1 MSHNHYDKFQDSKP
15 KTSEVTESKT
25 DDTKKES
32 TTPTEVKSDLTPIKK
47 EEMKQEEPKNEVKP
61 EPKKET
67 SVTKPEPK
75 TEVKKPEPLKV
86 TPPVSKTVATPEARV
101 IKVGNSCKLK
111 PTVKKT
117 VNNQLVPLFAYNNT
131 YMVISV
137 LKDRIVIRSG
147 LTYTLAVKP
156 EDITLL

>member
-15 KTSEVTESKT
+15 KTSEVSESKT
-25 DDTKKES
+25 DDIKKES
-32 TTPTEVKSDLTPIKK
+32 TTLTEVKFEPTPTVK
-47 EEMKQEEPKNEVKP
+47 EEVKREEPKK
-61 EPKKET
+61 
-67 SVTKPEPK
+67 
-75 TEVKKPEPLKV
+75 EVKKPETPKV
-86 TPPVSKTVATPEARV
+86 THPVNKPVETSKAPV

>member
-32 TTPTEVKSDLTPIKK
+32 TTPTEVKSEPTPTVKEEVKK
-47 EEMKQEEPKNEVKP
+47 E
-61 EPKKET
+61 EPKKEAP
-67 SVTKPEPK
+67 VVKPEPK
-75 TEVKKPEPLKV
+75 TEQKKPETPKV
-86 TPPVSKTVATPEARV
+86 TPPVNKPVEISKAPV